1 MKNIK
6 NIILEELTRLT
17 ERDYKAPP
25 EILDTLKD
33 KLKMDPLIR
42 YVDSLKAVNS
52 IPPSYEVRLLNG
64 QFFEIY
70 YESFSLMVKVGPKEY
85 YVLDMEERSEAI
97 EDINRLLTKR
107 PVTPF
112 AAPEVEAGE
121 EEEGGATGGGAT
133 GGGASTPPPAGGG
146 DSDVAMEPDEEEPEG
161 ETEEPE
167 EPDTTG

>member
-6 NIILEELTRLT
+6 KIILEELTRLT

-52 IPPSYEVRLLNG
+52 IPPSYEVNLLNG
-64 QFFEIY
+64 QYFSIY
-70 YESFSLMVKVGPKEY
+70 YEDFSLMVKIGAKEY
-85 YVLDMEERSEAI
+85 YVLDMDERSEAI

-112 AAPEVEAGE
+112 TEPEGE
-121 EEEGGATGGGAT
+121 EGEDTGGATGGA
-133 GGGASTPPPAGGG
+133 TPPSPPTPGGG
-146 DSDVAMEPDEEEPEG
+146 DSNVAMEPDEDEPE
-161 ETEEPE
+161 EDEPVEEPE
-167 EPDTTG
+167 EA

>member
-70 YESFSLMVKVGPKEY
+70 YESFSLMVKVGAKEN

-97 EDINRLLTKR
+97 EDINRLLTIR
-107 PVTPF
+107 PVNPLT
-112 AAPEVEAGE
+112 APE
-121 EEEGGATGGGAT
+121 EEEGGEEEGGT
-133 GGGASTPPPAGGG
+133 TSTPSPSSPSPSGGG
-146 DSDVAMEPDEEEPEG
+146 DPDVAMEPDEEGDESEDEEPA
-161 ETEEPE
+161 EEPE
-167 EPDTTG
+167 EA

>member
-52 IPPSYEVRLLNG
+52 IPPSYEVNLLNG
-64 QFFEIY
+64 QYFSIY
-70 YESFSLMVKVGPKEY
+70 YEDFSLMVKIGAKEY

-121 EEEGGATGGGAT
+121 EAGEEAGATGGGAT
-133 GGGASTPPPAGGG
+133 GGATPPAGGG

>member
-121 EEEGGATGGGAT
+121 EAGEEAGATGGGAT
-133 GGGASTPPPAGGG
+133 GGATPPAGGG

>member
-52 IPPSYEVRLLNG
+52 IPPSYEVNLLNG
-64 QFFEIY
+64 QYFSIY
-70 YESFSLMVKVGPKEY
+70 YEDFSLMVKIGAKEY
-85 YVLDMEERSEAI
+85 YVLDMDERSEAI

-112 AAPEVEAGE
+112 TAPEEEAE
-121 EEEGGATGGGAT
+121 ETTGGTTGGAT
-133 GGGASTPPPAGGG
+133 PPSPPSPGGG
-146 DSDVAMEPDEEEPEG
+146 DSNVAMEPDEDEPE
-161 ETEEPE
+161 EDEPAEEPE
-167 EPDTTG
+167 EA

>member
-6 NIILEELTRLT
+6 KIILEELTRLT

-64 QFFEIY
+64 QSFEIY
-70 YESFSLMVKVGPKEY
+70 YEDFSLMIKIGSKEY
-85 YVLDMEERSEAI
+85 YVLDMGERSEAI
-97 EDINRLLTKR
+97 EHINRLLTIK
-107 PVTPF
+107 PIPPFTP
-112 AAPEVEAGE
+112 PEGEEGMDMGGEAGAA
-121 EEEGGATGGGAT
+121 GGAP
-133 GGGASTPPPAGGG
+133 PPPAGGGGGGG
-146 DSDVAMEPDEEEPEG
+146 DSDVAMEPDEEEPE
-161 ETEEPE
+161 EEE
-167 EPDTTG
+167 EE

>member
-42 YVDSLKAVNS
+42 YVDSLKAANTL
-52 IPPSYEVRLLNG
+52 PPSYEVRLLNG
-64 QFFEIY
+64 QFFSIY
-70 YESFSLMVKVGPKEY
+70 YEDFSLMVKVGPKEY

-121 EEEGGATGGGAT
+121 EAGATGGETTGGAT
-133 GGGASTPPPAGGG
+133 PPPPAGGG

-161 ETEEPE
+161 ETEEPD

>member
-146 DSDVAMEPDEEEPEG
+146 DSDVAMEPDEEDPEG

>member
-6 NIILEELTRLT
+6 KIILEELTRLT

-64 QFFEIY
+64 QSFDIY
-70 YESFSLMVKVGPKEY
+70 YEDFSLLIKIGAKEY
-85 YVLDMEERSEAI
+85 YVMDMSERSEAI
-97 EDINRLLTKR
+97 EHINRLLTIK
-107 PVTPF
+107 PIPPF
-112 AAPEVEAGE
+112 AAPEGE
-121 EEEGGATGGGAT
+121 EDMDMGAAGGGAT
-133 GGGASTPPPAGGG
+133 GGTPPPPAAGGG
-146 DSDVAMEPDEEEPEG
+146 GDDVAMEPDEDEPED
-161 ETEEPE
+161 EPAEEPE
-167 EPDTTG
+167 EA

>member
-52 IPPSYEVRLLNG
+52 IPPSYEVNLLNG
-64 QFFEIY
+64 QYFSIY
-70 YESFSLMVKVGPKEY
+70 YEDFSLMVKIGAKEY
-85 YVLDMEERSEAI
+85 YVLDMDERSEAI

-112 AAPEVEAGE
+112 TSPE
-121 EEEGGATGGGAT
+121 EEAEETTGGTTGGAT
-133 GGGASTPPPAGGG
+133 PPSPPSPGGG
-146 DSDVAMEPDEEEPEG
+146 DSNVAMEPDEDEPE
-161 ETEEPE
+161 EDEPVEEPE
-167 EPDTTG
+167 EA